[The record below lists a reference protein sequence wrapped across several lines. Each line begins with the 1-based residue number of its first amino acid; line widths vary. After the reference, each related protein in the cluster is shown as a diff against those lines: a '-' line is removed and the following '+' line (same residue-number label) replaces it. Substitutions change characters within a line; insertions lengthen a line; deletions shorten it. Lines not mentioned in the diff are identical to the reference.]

1 MDHGVVRVRFG
12 SRTSKAFA
20 RALVAHFELELGS
33 AARVV
38 LRRNHEDEGSTKL
51 VVGVEFFST
60 SVQYFDESV
69 WSGGPA
75 HLLDKQCGVVPRT
88 RSLGKNSDWRAC
100 PHIFRWMEKP
110 AKLVADLLVDMLA
123 TSAAN
128 ETESLGTG
136 AEIFGLLLSLSV
148 GVLGCAF
155 W

>member
-75 HLLDKQCGVVPRT
+75 HLLDKQ
-88 RSLGKNSDWRAC
+88 
-100 PHIFRWMEKP
+100 WMEKP

-155 W
+155 WWITYG